1 MDSSQINLPPLSSL
15 TRLPKSMPAPM
26 PPAPGYSEGPEQMQH
41 WLQAKTEDDRRSQ
54 EEEKTRQEALKLE
67 QRKVEQAIL
76 ADSLRAGVPPHM
88 LPLLFTG
95 LCAGNAISNS
105 TQDMI
110 QQSAVQTSRAESP
123 RSRFQPAFQGPGI
136 STTFPPL
143 AQPPAGSQ
151 RDLPAVNPTLHATAA
166 QNVPPRTE
174 NSAANLPPSHS
185 ATAGILKPVGH
196 LARPVEV
203 PGQAPT
209 PPNFPS
215 ITHATASQQQQQNA
229 AIRNDSMPRRS
240 SPSISFHHWVPPQAH
255 MQADGQ
261 ISSSRKRKSSYPHHH
276 QAPPPSIHS
285 SDTPARAAP
294 SDIKRSV
301 GEISGTSPRSQHHR
315 HLNEMSG
322 LYESRERD
330 YPGQTALVEQTAAG
344 LVHRNEQERQRGIK
358 HEEDRRS
365 PDREAQDQPS
375 QTLTSDKENL
385 SMPSLGTGV
394 STRPGGTGNHDRN

>member
-1 MDSSQINLPPLSSL
+1 
-15 TRLPKSMPAPM
+15 
-26 PPAPGYSEGPEQMQH
+26 MQH

-95 LCAGNAISNS
+95 ICAGNAISNS
-105 TQDMI
+105 TQDTI
-110 QQSAVQTSRAESP
+110 QQSTAQTSRTESP
-123 RSRFQPAFQGPGI
+123 RSRFQPAFPGPGI

-143 AQPPAGSQ
+143 AQHPTGSQ
-151 RDLPAVNPTLHATAA
+151 RDLPAMNPTLHATPA
-166 QNVPPRTE
+166 QNVPPGTG

-196 LARPVEV
+196 LARSVEV
-203 PGQAPT
+203 PGQALT

-215 ITHATASQQQQQNA
+215 IPHATASQQQQQNA
-229 AIRNDSMPRRS
+229 ATRNDSRPRRS

-261 ISSSRKRKSSYPHHH
+261 ISSSRKRKSSYPHHN
-276 QAPPPSIHS
+276 QVPPPSTHS
-285 SDTPARAAP
+285 SDMPARTAS
-294 SDIKRSV
+294 SDIKGSV
-301 GEISGTSPRSQHHR
+301 EEISKIPPRSQHQR
-315 HLNEMSG
+315 HQSDMSSS
-322 LYESRERD
+322 YESREGD
-330 YPGQTALVEQTAAG
+330 YPGQTAPVEQTTAG
-344 LVHRNEQERQRGIK
+344 LVHRKEQERRRGIK

-375 QTLTSDKENL
+375 QTLTSDNENL

-394 STRPGGTGNHDRN
+394 STRSGGTSNRDRY